1 MATPSY
7 TVVPAGTVTTARIE
21 TVSPIVACEVAL
33 FPDSFSE
40 STPLSATDAVL
51 TLLVLVLLAAPT
63 LNDADGTVESML
75 LEGHNT

>member
-21 TVSPIVACEVAL
+21 TVSPIVAWDVAL

-40 STPLSATDAVL
+40 SSPMSATDAVL
-51 TLLVLVLLAAPT
+51 ILLVLVLFAATT
-63 LNDADGTVESML
+63 LNDADGTVESTL
-75 LEGHNT
+75 LEGQNT